1 MKDNIHKFNLP
12 TTIGEIVIEEHIIN
26 GHSLYCTKIGNESL
40 SSSSFYH
47 LLNKL
52 EWKGYF
58 DCETHF

>member
-1 MKDNIHKFNLP
+1 MKDKIHKFNLP
-12 TTIGEIVIEEHIIN
+12 SAIGEIIIEEYIFN
-26 GHSLYCTKIGNESL
+26 DHSLYCTKIGNESL

-58 DCETHF
+58 NSETHF